1 MRHRGDGHVE
11 RLSAKWFECL
21 ISEMPDGLWLRT
33 LTSGEK
39 CRRSQLNGVYGQPG
53 EPFAQMVGWG
63 ARGFRYKL
71 AKKNTWPPEFGAI
84 GKKFLR
90 ITLSL
95 GELGADGWEVME
107 ADGPQCKAER
117 ETVAAHSLRPW

>member
-1 MRHRGDGHVE
+1 
-11 RLSAKWFECL
+11 
-21 ISEMPDGLWLRT
+21 
-33 LTSGEK
+33 
-39 CRRSQLNGVYGQPG
+39 
-53 EPFAQMVGWG
+53 MVGWG

-84 GKKFLR
+84 GKKFLS

-117 ETVAAHSLRPW
+117 ETVAAHSLRPWLKLALHTWGGGCVVDLLGVTRR